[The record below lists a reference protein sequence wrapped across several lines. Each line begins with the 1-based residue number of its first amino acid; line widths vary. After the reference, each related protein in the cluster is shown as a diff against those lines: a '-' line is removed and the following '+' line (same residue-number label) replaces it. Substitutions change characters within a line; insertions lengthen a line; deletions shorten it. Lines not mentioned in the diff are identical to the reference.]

1 MMKRIVAV
9 ALCALSLCA
18 VCRETE
24 VFRLLRDKDSGATFV
39 VGVDGVARPCQLLTL
54 EQFYAVTNMVEKW
67 YAQMNS
73 TKEGRKSLHGDK
85 VGKPEVTTNDVGI
98 IVKRQMYEDG
108 YVHEETGRIMPKARM
123 ATAKVLPD
131 APPAP
136 RAIVVK
142 KPSNISQRHF
152 EMRQAKERVKNG
164 IPKTV
169 TIRHD
174 ATTGKDEVVE

>member
-9 ALCALSLCA
+9 ALCALSMCA
-18 VCRETE
+18 VCGETE

-73 TKEGRKSLHGDK
+73 TKDGRKSLHGDK
-85 VGKPEVTTNDVGI
+85 VGKPEVTTNEVGI
-98 IVKRQMYEDG
+98 IVKRQVYEDG
-108 YVHEETGRIMPKARM
+108 YVHEETGRVMPKTRKL
-123 ATAKVLPD
+123 TAKVLPD

-142 KPSNISQRHF
+142 PSNISQRQF
-152 EMRQAKERVKNG
+152 DMRQAIERAKK
-164 IPKTV
+164 PKTV

-174 ATTGKDEVVE
+174 ATTGKNEVVE

>member
-18 VCRETE
+18 VCGETE

-39 VGVDGVARPCQLLTL
+39 VGVDGVERPCQLLTL

-73 TKEGRKSLHGDK
+73 TKEGRKSLHGDR
-85 VGKPEVTTNDVGI
+85 VGQPEVTTNDVGI
-98 IVKRQMYEDG
+98 IVKRQKYEDG
-108 YVHEETGRIMPKARM
+108 YVHEETGRVMPKARR

-136 RAIVVK
+136 RAIIV
-142 KPSNISQRHF
+142 KPSNISQRQF
-152 EMRQAKERVKNG
+152 EMRQARERAKKG

-169 TIRHD
+169 TIHHD